1 MPLPSVEA
9 MSQSHSSS
17 GYEPTAQQRKRQS
30 HNPAAIAHASPPK
43 QEYLSDEYVLHPSV
57 HAYKQAHPGRPMI
70 ALGNYILLQTLGEG
84 EFGKVKLGV
93 HSEYGVEVAIKLI
106 RRGQLET
113 ESRRANKV
121 EREIEVLRQLKHPNI
136 VRMLDVIDTA
146 KYIGIVLE
154 FAGGG
159 ELFDYILANRYLKEK
174 DASRLFAQLISGVDY
189 LHQKHIVHRDLKLEN
204 LLLDRHRNIIITD
217 FGFANAFEREG
228 DDLMA
233 TSCGSPCYAAPEL
246 VVSEGLYV
254 GTAVD
259 VWSCGVILYAM
270 LSGYLPYDDDPDNPD
285 GDNIN
290 LLYKYI
296 MSTPLNFPEHM
307 SRMAMDLLLMML
319 VPDPQERCNIPQIE
333 MHPWLDAQRS
343 IFDRTVEEHELIFTE
358 NMQKKSQAAKR
369 DLAHRRRLQQ
379 EAKLVKAFQRSHST
393 APGSNVMLDDHR
405 RAKDQRQRS
414 GIPATSTVPD
424 YLYNAGHRDRFPVL
438 EPRRE
443 QHHRDQA
450 APSAVPSLALPPLP
464 IHQPISE
471 PQSSIGPTTPPQTP
485 PRPRTT
491 SAHCLNT
498 PEREVVEPV
507 TPVRRGSAE
516 PRTPMSAN
524 KNRHTIQVEYD
535 GDKGWERFKNL
546 HAMAT
551 KPADIVEPA
560 PAKPL
565 DVPQIGDMEVD
576 STSEID
582 SKMESRTHTPLTTE
596 GAGLAPAAII
606 TPEVTKEP
614 EQVEANPEATSTV
627 ETNVPARVQP
637 QPQLPAEQLPIDL
650 TDVPASASGD
660 VAPPPRPPRRSPSI
674 PQTPSKRPREGEV
687 DDLPIVTTPKA
698 TTASESQV
706 PTPRAEARSR
716 TVSTPLPPGVATPRA
731 QPSGTLPTNVA
742 PTRPPKRDRTSRRGM
757 GMSLDKFGLAKLLG
771 QTPAPPSS
779 RPSYIPVSQH
789 NKSHSVAFS
798 PSSIAPPA
806 PPGSAEKKARRKTV
820 QLMNPTS
827 RTSTPDNMSSRASHT
842 SSFSNKD
849 VVIGPQG
856 IQPRPSQDQPSS
868 TSVVTVDAFG
878 DSHGQ
883 RTASSS
889 AAKRV
894 MDWFRRKS
902 LAKDT
907 LSTIKSGSLRADSIS
922 SSAGRPS
929 VSADRS
935 YVHVTAP
942 TNSNEPPRSMVRD
955 ESISPL
961 TDGPSIVV
969 SESTPQQKSP
979 DRKETIRRKQT
990 EGREPSA
997 TSPSE
1002 KRIPLAPANS
1012 KANVDKTLLSPE
1024 RGAIPMRSKSVRT
1037 PSAPSAAASLV
1048 NPHHVA
1054 DASHQANGTLSV
1066 EDSKM
1071 RVHSGLVDQSVLTS
1085 RPPKEV
1091 MAEVIRVLHGMG
1103 MDVKQEA
1110 DYRLRCTRVRRRKA
1124 GPTTGLSTGAAGIGP
1139 IALVQSSSKSSDG
1152 RPLPSTG
1159 SGGLS
1164 GLKGMLLR
1172 RGSSYSSYSSHALA
1186 RSESD
1191 LLASAS
1197 TSTTPQLASPH
1208 LGPAPEP
1215 VYGEHA
1221 IDNGDEVKFVVEL
1234 CRIKNLQGL
1243 YLLRIKRLRGSVWA
1257 FKFIYQTIVDRC
1269 ETLTH

>member
-1 MPLPSVEA
+1 
-9 MSQSHSSS
+9 
-17 GYEPTAQQRKRQS
+17 
-30 HNPAAIAHASPPK
+30 
-43 QEYLSDEYVLHPSV
+43 VLTP
-57 HAYKQAHPGRPMI
+57 
-70 ALGNYILLQTLGEG
+70 
-84 EFGKVKLGV
+84 
-93 HSEYGVEVAIKLI
+93 
-106 RRGQLET
+106 
-113 ESRRANKV
+113 
-121 EREIEVLRQLKHPNI
+121 
-136 VRMLDVIDTA
+136 
-146 KYIGIVLE
+146 
-154 FAGGG
+154 GG

-296 MSTPLNFPEHM
+296 MSTPLNFPDHM

-319 VPDPQERCNIPQIE
+319 VPNPQERCNIPQIE
-333 MHPWLDAQRS
+333 VHPWLAAHQS
-343 IFDRTVEEHELIFTE
+343 IFERSVEEHELVFTE
-358 NMQKKSQAAKR
+358 NMQRKSQAAKR

-393 APGSNVMLDDHR
+393 APGSSGMLDDHR
-405 RAKDQRQRS
+405 RSRDQRHRS
-414 GIPATSTVPD
+414 ALPATSTVPD
-424 YLYNAGHRDRFPVL
+424 YLYNAGHRDRFPAL
-438 EPRRE
+438 DPRQE
-443 QHHRDQA
+443 QHYRDHP

-464 IHQPISE
+464 LHEPVSE

-498 PEREVVEPV
+498 PEREIVEPV
-507 TPVRRGSAE
+507 TPPRRGSAE

-546 HAMAT
+546 QPTTT
-551 KPADIVEPA
+551 KPSDIVEAP

-565 DVPQIGDMEVD
+565 NVPQIGDMEVE
-576 STSEID
+576 STSEVD
-582 SKMESRTHTPLTTE
+582 SKMESRTNTPLS
-596 GAGLAPAAII
+596 LAPAPLIAPSIS
-606 TPEVTKEP
+606 KEP
-614 EQVEANPEATSTV
+614 ENVEVPE
-627 ETNVPARVQP
+627 QP
-637 QPQLPAEQLPIDL
+637 VVTDKAEPKLAQPEEKPAEEK
-650 TDVPASASGD
+650 ASAPAEAPTSED
-660 VAPPPRPPRRSPSI
+660 IAPPPRPPRRSPSI

-687 DDLPIVTTPKA
+687 DDLPSATTPKI
-698 TTASESQV
+698 TTTSESQV
-706 PTPRAEARSR
+706 PTPRAETRSR
-716 TVSTPLPPGVATPRA
+716 TVSTPLPPGAATPKA
-731 QPSGTLPTNVA
+731 QPSSAFPESSVPA
-742 PTRPPKRDRTSRRGM
+742 RPPKRDRATRRGM

-771 QTPAPPSS
+771 QAQAPAAS

-789 NKSHSVAFS
+789 NKSHSVAIT
-798 PSSIAPPA
+798 SSAMAPPA
-806 PPGSAEKKARRKTV
+806 PPSSADKKARRKTV
-820 QLMNPTS
+820 QLMNPGS

-856 IQPRPSQDQPSS
+856 IQPRPSHDRQSS
-868 TSVVTVDAFG
+868 TSIVTVDAFG
-878 DSHGQ
+878 DSHVQ

-907 LSTIKSGSLRADSIS
+907 LSTIKSGSVRADSIS

-935 YVHVTAP
+935 YVHITAP
-942 TNSNEPPRSMVRD
+942 ANANEQPKSIVRD
-955 ESISPL
+955 ESVSPL
-961 TDGPSIVV
+961 TDGPSIVI
-969 SESTPQQKSP
+969 SDSPPKQKSP
-979 DRKETIRRKQT
+979 ERKETIRRKQP
-990 EGREPSA
+990 EVREPA
-997 TSPSE
+997 APSPSE
-1002 KRIPLAPANS
+1002 KRVPLAPANS

-1024 RGAIPMRSKSVRT
+1024 RGALPMRSKSVRT
-1037 PSAPSAAASLV
+1037 PNAPSAAAALI

-1054 DASHQANGTLSV
+1054 DATQQANGTLSA

-1124 GPTTGLSTGAAGIGP
+1124 GPTTGLSTGAAGLGP

>member
-1 MPLPSVEA
+1 MSLPSVEA
-9 MSQSHSSS
+9 VAQSYSSS
-17 GYEPTAQQRKRQS
+17 GYEPTTQQRKRQS
-30 HNPAAIAHASPPK
+30 HNPAALVHSSPPK
-43 QEYLSDEYVLHPSV
+43 AEYLSDEYVLHPSV

-113 ESRRANKV
+113 EARRANKV

-296 MSTPLNFPEHM
+296 MSTPLNFPDHM

-319 VPDPQERCNIPQIE
+319 VPNPQERCNIPQIE
-333 MHPWLDAQRS
+333 VHPWLGAHHS
-343 IFDRTVEEHELIFTE
+343 IFDRSVEEHERVFTD
-358 NMQKKSQAAKR
+358 NMQRKSQAAKR

-393 APGSNVMLDDHR
+393 APGANSMTDDSRRSRDHR
-405 RAKDQRQRS
+405 HRS
-414 GIPATSTVPD
+414 ALPATSTVPD
-424 YLYNAGHRDRFPVL
+424 YLYNAGHRDRFPNL
-438 EPRRE
+438 EPRLE
-443 QHHRDQA
+443 QDYRDHRDHL
-450 APSAVPSLALPPLP
+450 APSATPSLALLALP
-464 IHQPISE
+464 VHEPVSE
-471 PQSSIGPTTPPQTP
+471 PPSSIEPTTPPQTP

-498 PEREVVEPV
+498 PEQEM
-507 TPVRRGSAE
+507 AE
-516 PRTPMSAN
+516 PTTPPFRDSTEARTPMSAN
-524 KNRHTIQVEYD
+524 KNRHTIQVEYND
-535 GDKGWERFKNL
+535 DTGWESFKNL
-546 HAMAT
+546 RPTAT
-551 KPADIVEPA
+551 KPSDIVG
-560 PAKPL
+560 PL
-565 DVPQIGDMEVD
+565 EIE
-576 STSEID
+576 STSEVD
-582 SKMESRTHTPLTTE
+582 SKMEESRTSALLTAD
-596 GAGLAPAAII
+596 GPGLAAAPLLVP
-606 TPEVTKEP
+606 TVSKLPDEAEVKPKEHLTDKAQP
-614 EQVEANPEATSTV
+614 TAQAEVKVANPAELTSDT
-627 ETNVPARVQP
+627 A
-637 QPQLPAEQLPIDL
+637 
-650 TDVPASASGD
+650 
-660 VAPPPRPPRRSPSI
+660 APPPRPPRRSSSTL
-674 PQTPSKRPREGEV
+674 QTPSKRPREGEV
-687 DDLPIVTTPKA
+687 DDLPAVTTPKGA
-698 TTASESQV
+698 AVSESQV
-706 PTPRAEARSR
+706 PTPKAETSPR
-716 TVSTPLPPGVATPRA
+716 TVSTLLAAGAATPKSHR
-731 QPSGTLPTNVA
+731 SGTLPELVA
-742 PTRPPKRDRTSRRGM
+742 PTRASKRDRATRRGI

-771 QTPAPPSS
+771 QAQAPAS
-779 RPSYIPVSQH
+779 RQSYIPVSQH
-789 NKSHSVAFS
+789 NKSHSVALT
-798 PSSIAPPA
+798 SSSVVPPA
-806 PPGSAEKKARRKTV
+806 PPNSVDKKARRKTV
-820 QLMNPTS
+820 QLMNANS
-827 RTSTPDNMSSRASHT
+827 RTPTPDNISSRASHT

-856 IQPRPSQDQPSS
+856 IQPRRSQDHQSS
-868 TSVVTVDAFG
+868 TSMVTVDAFG
-878 DSHGQ
+878 DSQVQ
-883 RTASSS
+883 RAASSN

-907 LSTIKSGSLRADSIS
+907 LSTIKSGNVRPDSRTS
-922 SSAGRPS
+922 FTGRPS
-929 VSADRS
+929 INADRS
-935 YVHVTAP
+935 YVHITAP
-942 TNSNEPPRSMVRD
+942 MTTNEPPQSMVRD
-955 ESISPL
+955 ESVSPL
-961 TDGPSIVV
+961 TDGPSIIV
-969 SESTPQQKSP
+969 SDSAPQQKSSP
-979 DRKETIRRKQT
+979 ERQETIRCKQP
-990 EGREPSA
+990 ESKESSAPS
-997 TSPSE
+997 PE
-1002 KRIPLAPANS
+1002 RRVPLAPANGT
-1012 KANVDKTLLSPE
+1012 ANVEKMLLPPE
-1024 RGAIPMRSKSVRT
+1024 PGALPTRSKSVRVRN
-1037 PSAPSAAASLV
+1037 APTTGAALV
-1048 NPHHVA
+1048 NPQHVA
-1054 DASHQANGTLSV
+1054 DASQQGNGTLTA
-1066 EDSKM
+1066 EDNKM

-1085 RPPKEV
+1085 RPPQEV
-1091 MAEVIRVLHGMG
+1091 MAEVIHVLHGMG
-1103 MDVKQEA
+1103 IDVKQEA

-1124 GPTTGLSTGAAGIGP
+1124 GPTTGLSTGAAGLGT
-1139 IALVQSSSKSSDG
+1139 IALVQATNKNSDG
-1152 RPLPSTG
+1152 RSLPSSG

-1172 RGSSYSSYSSHALA
+1172 RGSSYSSYSSQALA

-1191 LLASAS
+1191 LFAS
-1197 TSTTPQLASPH
+1197 TPPSTTPQLVSPS